1 MAMRRQRTDS
11 AVAEVKAALETG
23 YGRTHPKA
31 KIDVYRYNSASIRIR
46 IIDPEFA
53 GHDRVDRQERVWP
66 LIEALPEDV
75 RSDISVLLLIT
86 PKETKESF
94 MNREFDDPS
103 RTWL

>member
-1 MAMRRQRTDS
+1 MRRQRTDS
-11 AVAEVKAALETG
+11 AVDEVKAALETG

-31 KIDVYRYNSASIRIR
+31 KIEVYRYNSASIRIR

-53 GHDRVDRQERVWP
+53 GCDRVDRQERLWP
-66 LIEALPEDV
+66 LIEGLPEDV

-86 PKETKESF
+86 PQEKKTSL
-94 MNREFDDPS
+94 MSQEFDDPS